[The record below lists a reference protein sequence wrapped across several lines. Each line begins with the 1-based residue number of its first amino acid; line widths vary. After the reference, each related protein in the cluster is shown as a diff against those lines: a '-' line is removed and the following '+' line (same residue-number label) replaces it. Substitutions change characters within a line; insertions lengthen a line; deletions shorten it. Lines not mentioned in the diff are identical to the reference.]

1 MNKTSSLTLT
11 LIDNV
16 SKESRDVA
24 TALAQAEAK
33 VKEISGAM
41 AEGVPAT
48 DRLVSSL
55 SKLSATKEDIAA
67 VSAAWRDYTR
77 ASGLAGEAGNWTKEQ
92 IADVRSWE
100 SQTIGSVRSVIRERQ
115 AETTAMRRV
124 VAEQN
129 ELLRRQAEEQATIA
143 REQVRVPRGGAGGL
157 AAHGS
162 QIGQA
167 LPLLGPAIVAA
178 VVKGVE
184 AAAKIQGA
192 DIANMSAGIP
202 GPERNAAERQ
212 AIALSAKYPNLGTA
226 EVLKTYKELRSVLPD
241 SAEVPKMMDVVTKAK
256 SAMEASGLDVDG
268 LVYALKAAEL
278 LGKASSPE
286 ALKDYLNSFV
296 KAQQVEGKTIDP
308 EGMFN
313 FAQQLKAAAPNLSSR
328 FVNTL
333 GPLLLQEL
341 GANGGTAVQQFEKQI
356 QGGFQ
361 GNLHAAAKEFVA
373 IGLAHDDDF
382 EHNKTGQILG
392 MKHGHSVVGADIAE
406 HDPDKWVYDTLVP
419 ALVKAGYKT
428 TEDQIKELPRLFPN
442 TNAANVVAKLLQ
454 QKDQWAA
461 KADRI
466 DAAPGTDS
474 LPEQM
479 QGVAVA
485 FGAFKTQ
492 LIDFIG
498 VFDGPAMKDIGTA
511 LSFMTTELGAAKIE
525 VDKFAQAFPTAA
537 RGLADLGVAAG
548 AAAGGWLSL
557 KMFSGF
563 GLGKSAL
570 ALDSSAEQLMV
581 AAQMLKGENALG
593 NLGGHGPGRS
603 PSGMSS
609 LRGRAG
615 LAAGGAAAL
624 MAGAPSDDAAI
635 NEALNDNSKSVV
647 GQAVAESVDALR
659 RLASDATAWAR
670 GFEITRPAPAHPGRD
685 VHSPQSGPYSYT
697 PAQKAI
703 TVTIDVDDS
712 AVSNAVSRI
721 KDAAAS
727 VGAAFTQP
735 RHPPSLGSA
744 QRGFFSFGGISGE

>member
-1 MNKTSSLTLT
+1 MRNGAIAQDELAAAQRKALT
-11 LIDNV
+11 V
-16 SKESRDVA
+16 
-24 TALAQAEAK
+24 
-33 VKEISGAM
+33 
-41 AEGVPAT
+41 
-48 DRLVSSL
+48 
-55 SKLSATKEDIAA
+55 
-67 VSAAWRDYTR
+67 
-77 ASGLAGEAGNWTKEQ
+77 
-92 IADVRSWE
+92 
-100 SQTIGSVRSVIRERQ
+100 
-115 AETTAMRRV
+115 
-124 VAEQN
+124 
-129 ELLRRQAEEQATIA
+129 QAEEAKAQHTHGIA
-143 REQVRVPRGGAGGL
+143 ARSSAL
-157 AAHGS
+157 
-162 QIGQA
+162 GQA
-167 LPLLGPAIVAA
+167 LPLLGPALVAA

-226 EVLKTYKELRSVLPD
+226 EVLQTYKELRSVLPD
-241 SAEVPKMMDVVTKAK
+241 SKEVPKMMDVVVKAK
-256 SAMEASGLDVDG
+256 SAMEASGLDADG
-268 LVYALKAAEL
+268 LIYALKAAEL

-286 ALKDYLNSFV
+286 ALKDYLNTFV

-373 IGLAHDDDF
+373 IGLANKSDF
-382 EHNKTGQILG
+382 ETTKSGEIKG

-466 DAAPGTDS
+466 NAAPGTDS
-474 LPEQM
+474 LPDQM

-492 LIDFIG
+492 LVDFIG
-498 VFDGPAMKDIGTA
+498 VLDGPAMKDIGA
-511 LSFMTTELGAAKIE
+511 GLSFLTTELGSAKVE

-537 RGLADLGVAAG
+537 RALADLGVAA
-548 AAAGGWLSL
+548 AAATGGWLSL
-557 KMFSGF
+557 KMFTGF
-563 GLGKSAL
+563 GLTGSASAL
-570 ALDSSAEQLMV
+570 TASAAELS
-581 AAQMLKGENALG
+581 AAAVALG
-593 NLGGHGPGRS
+593 AKGVPGGGPGGDKI
-603 PSGMSS
+603 PS
-609 LRGRAG
+609 LRGK
-615 LAAGGAAAL
+615 
-624 MAGAPSDDAAI
+624 AAI
-635 NEALNDNSKSVV
+635 GVMTGADLLANAPNTDEAINRILNDNSQSVV
-647 GQAVAESVDALR
+647 GQAMTASADAIR
-659 RLASDATAWAR
+659 KLASDLR
-670 GFEITRPAPAHPGRD
+670 RQFDELMSPGPEIRRHPGRD
-685 VHSPQSGPYSYT
+685 VHSPSTGPYSYT
-697 PAQKAI
+697 PAESAKVSVDNKSLDETTGKAHE
-703 TVTIDVDDS
+703 
-712 AVSNAVSRI
+712 
-721 KDAAAS
+721 AAAAVAS
-727 VGAAFTQP
+727 LNTVVEPQVDTSTIQHALELADALHRKLSDINGVALRAVASISSPGLLPNLHSTMSGNFT
-735 RHPPSLGSA
+735 SSGILG
-744 QRGFFSFGGISGE
+744 E